1 MKENQRIVISKRM
14 LRESLLRLLKTKEL
28 GDINITELCREAEIN
43 RATFYKYYNTPQDVL
58 SDIAMELIK
67 EMKKM
72 YRPMLTLDEVR
83 TCVKNI
89 CEYVYEHADLIRM
102 LIRANADLEI
112 AAAISELHQNFRED
126 KESLGALKGADDETL
141 QMTAAFI
148 GGGSYFLIRK
158 WLLEDIRKTPE
169 EVADLMFKILNMKM
183 E

>member
-14 LRESLLRLLKTKEL
+14 LRESLLRLLKSKEL
-28 GDINITELCREAEIN
+28 SEINITELCREAEIN
-43 RATFYKYYNTPQDVL
+43 RATFYKYYNPPQDVL
-58 SDIAMELIK
+58 SDITMELIK

-72 YRPMLTLDEVR
+72 YHPLRTLDEVR
-83 TCVKNI
+83 NCVGKI
-89 CEYVYEHADLIRM
+89 CEYVYEHADLIRL
-102 LIRANADLEI
+102 LIHANVDIEI

-169 EVADLMFKILNMKM
+169 EVTELIFVILNMRI

>member
-1 MKENQRIVISKRM
+1 MKENQRIAISKRM

-28 GDINITELCREAEIN
+28 GEISITELCREAEIN
-43 RATFYKYYNTPQDVL
+43 RATFYKHYNTPQDVL
-58 SDIAMELIK
+58 ADIAMELIK

-72 YRPMLTLDEVR
+72 YHPLRTLDEVR
-83 TCVKNI
+83 TCVSTI
-89 CEYVYEHADLIRM
+89 CEYIYKHADLIRL
-102 LIRANADLEI
+102 LIHANVDMEI

-126 KESLGALKGADDETL
+126 KESLGVLKGADDETL